1 MNAPPLS
8 HHCPDWATALCA
20 GFAQIFLQRQP
31 LCGVLCLLAIL
42 FCAPALLGGA
52 LLGGLA
58 GLLTAQRRDYPKAQ
72 RQAGLYSYN
81 GILLGLLLS
90 YHFQWSAMLPLLII
104 ASAGV
109 SSILVHHWL
118 KRATS
123 PYTAPFIGIGWILLF
138 LENPPASGFIQE
150 QAITGLTLIEGLFKG
165 VAQVMLL
172 DHPLAGLL
180 IVLGLWLSNW
190 RAALWA
196 LAGSLAG
203 LVCALLQQEPHTA
216 LSGLGGYNPAL
227 AALALSQLSRRMWL
241 PLLGIIATLL
251 ITPALIALG
260 LPPLTAPFVL
270 GCWLV
275 LACVRLFVPSNKQ
288 SELRIER

>member
-1 MNAPPLS
+1 
-8 HHCPDWATALCA
+8 
-20 GFAQIFLQRQP
+20 
-31 LCGVLCLLAIL
+31 
-42 FCAPALLGGA
+42 
-52 LLGGLA
+52 
-58 GLLTAQRRDYPKAQ
+58 
-72 RQAGLYSYN
+72 
-81 GILLGLLLS
+81 
-90 YHFQWSAMLPLLII
+90 
-104 ASAGV
+104 
-109 SSILVHHWL
+109 
-118 KRATS
+118 
-123 PYTAPFIGIGWILLF
+123 
-138 LENPPASGFIQE
+138 
-150 QAITGLTLIEGLFKG
+150 
-165 VAQVMLL
+165 MLL

-227 AALALSQLSRRMWL
+227 AALALSQLSRRIWL

-275 LACVRLFVPSNKQ
+275 LVCLRLFVPANKQ
-288 SELRIER
+288 SGLRIER